1 MHPSRVLHCLAGM
14 FTALIVLA
22 AAPETHAQ
30 TAANQTPNT
39 GSTMPSDIDPNSG
52 FRLPLPKREDLDDV
66 GKRAYDRAAM
76 PGKSLVGLRGP
87 GGITLYSTKTVES
100 RNQFSNHLRYDV
112 FPANIREVA
121 ILAVAREMDSQ
132 FEWAAHEPEALK
144 EGVPADVVDV
154 IKHRKST
161 QGLDE
166 TYAAIIELGRQTFG
180 DHKVT
185 SECFARVKKLFAP
198 TKLVELVMLMGN
210 YAATAALLSAFDM
223 QLPEGQKPL
232 LPVP

>member
-1 MHPSRVLHCLAGM
+1 MHPSRVLHCLAGA

-22 AAPETHAQ
+22 AAPETRAQ
-30 TAANQTPNT
+30 TASNQASNT

-66 GKRAYDRAAM
+66 GKRAYDRAAT
-76 PGKSLVGLRGP
+76 PGASIVGLRGP
-87 GGITLYSTKTVES
+87 GGIALYSSATAES
-100 RNQFSNHLRYDV
+100 RNAFNNYLRFKGFDPKV
-112 FPANIREVA
+112 REVA

-144 EGVPADVVDV
+144 EGVPPDVIDV

-166 TYAAIIELGRQTFG
+166 TYAAIIDLGRQTFG

-185 SECFARVKKLFAP
+185 PEAFARVKKLFPP

-210 YAATAALLSAFDM
+210 YSATAALLTAFDM

-232 LPVP
+232 LP

>member
-1 MHPSRVLHCLAGM
+1 MRLHHILALLTGV
-14 FTALIVLA
+14 IVLMIFA
-22 AAPETHAQ
+22 HHARAQ
-30 TAANQTPNT
+30 NNSNQTSNT

-66 GKRAYDRAAM
+66 GKRAYDRAAT
-76 PGKSLVGLRGP
+76 PGASIVGLRGP
-87 GGITLYSTKTVES
+87 GGIALYSSATVES
-100 RNQFSNHLRYDV
+100 RNAFNNYLRFKV
-112 FPANIREVA
+112 FDPKVREVA

-144 EGVPADVVDV
+144 EGVPPEVIDV

-180 DHKVT
+180 EHKVT
-185 SECFARVKKLFAP
+185 SEAFARVKKLFEP
-198 TKLVELVMLMGN
+198 QKLVELVMLMGN
-210 YAATAALLSAFDM
+210 YSATAALLTAFDM

-232 LPVP
+232 LP